1 MIRAVIL
8 TGAAL
13 AAVAAAAGTPSEDLR
28 KLCDDYTEFR
38 LRADPSFGLT
48 IGRYEFNDR
57 WADLSAGAIA
67 AREREIGDF
76 SKRLHAIPT
85 AGLSGE
91 DSITARMLDRDLS
104 LAVER
109 ERLSNHLLAVGQLFG
124 LHNSVQQTFD
134 RMPARTEKDYENII
148 ARLNGLPKLMDQ
160 QIALLKEAAASGLTQ
175 PRVVIDRVVEQL
187 MLQLAPDAEHAPDLA
202 AFRRYPASFP
212 PELRQRL
219 TAEASAAYEHS
230 FQPAWREYRDYL
242 AGPYAEKA
250 RPAVSI
256 ASVPNG
262 AEIYRFLIRTL
273 TTTDMRP
280 EEIHRLGEQELARIE
295 GEMQSIARETGFN
308 GSLAEFEAKL
318 KADPALHYR
327 NQDEML
333 VDARNDA
340 KIVEP
345 ELPRLFEHIPWLLF
359 GVRAIPPD
367 AEASMATHA
376 EPAPLDHSRAGW
388 FDLNTYK
395 PSEQAR
401 YDKEALMLHE
411 AVPGHLLQGAYA
423 QANPDLPVFRKT
435 SWFPAYGEG
444 WALYAESLGGELGLY
459 RDPYSRF
466 GRLAS
471 ERFRAVR
478 LVVDTGMHAMGWSR
492 GQAVQFFEE
501 HAPEESVAEIDRYI
515 SWPAQALA
523 YKLGQLRI
531 LQLRE
536 EAQKELG
543 PKFDIRE
550 FHYAVLRHGALPL
563 SVLEEVVRQYI
574 AEVKAGTP
582 VASAAPSKSALT
594 LALDCSGGDCP
605 LLQGAP
611 QTAGMRSGFVRL
623 KPGESVG
630 WHTTGRNEESL
641 VVLHGAGSA
650 LIDGQP
656 GRAFAAPASVYI
668 PPGAKHNVTNTGTE
682 PLEYVY
688 VVAPAAN

>member
-1 MIRAVIL
+1 MFRRTVPLAL
-8 TGAAL
+8 L
-13 AAVAAAAGTPSEDLR
+13 AAGLAAAATPAEDLR
-28 KLCDDYTEFR
+28 KLCNDYTEFR
-38 LRADPSFGLT
+38 LRADPTLAT
-48 IGRYEFNDR
+48 AIGRNEYNDR
-57 WADLSAGAIA
+57 WEDLSSSAIA
-67 AREREIGDF
+67 AREREIGEF
-76 SKRLHAIPT
+76 AKRLQAIPT
-85 AGLSGE
+85 SELIGE
-91 DSITARMLDRDLS
+91 DSITARMLDRELKI
-104 LAVER
+104 AVER
-109 ERLSNHLLAVGQLFG
+109 ERLSDGLLTVGQLFG

-134 RMPARTEKDYENII
+134 RMPARTEQDYRNII
-148 ARLNGLPKLMDQ
+148 ARLRGLGPLIDQ
-160 QIALLKEAAASGLTQ
+160 QIALLKEASASGLTQ

-187 MLQLAPDAEHAPDLA
+187 DLQLAPDAAHAPDLA
-202 AFRRYPASFP
+202 AFRRFPGSFP
-212 PELRQRL
+212 AELRQRL
-219 TAEASAAYEHS
+219 AAEATEAYERS
-230 FQPAWREYRDYL
+230 FQPAWKKYRDYL
-242 AGPYAEKA
+242 AGPYAAKA
-250 RPAVSI
+250 RPSVSI
-256 ASVPNG
+256 AGVSGG
-262 AEIYRFLIRTL
+262 AEIYRFLIHTL
-273 TTTDMRP
+273 TTTDMPP

-295 GEMQSIARETGFN
+295 GEMQAIARETGFT

-318 KADPALHYR
+318 KADPSLHYR
-327 NQDEML
+327 TQEEML

-345 ELPRLFEHIPWLLF
+345 ELPRLFEHIPWLLY

-376 EPAPLDHSRAGW
+376 EPPPLDHSRPGW

-395 PSEQAR
+395 PPEQAR

-423 QANPDLPVFRKT
+423 QANADLPVFRKT
-435 SWFPAYGEG
+435 TWFPAYGEG

-466 GRLAS
+466 GQLAS

-478 LVVDTGMHAMGWSR
+478 LVVDTGIHAMGWSR
-492 GQAVQFFEE
+492 EQAVQFFQQ
-501 HAPEESVAEIDRYI
+501 HAPEESVAEVDRYI

-523 YKLGQLRI
+523 YKIGQLRI
-531 LQLRE
+531 LQLRKL
-536 EAQKELG
+536 AQDQLG

-563 SVLEEVVRQYI
+563 DVLDEVVHAYI
-574 AEVKAGTP
+574 AEVKEGKTT
-582 VASAAPSKSALT
+582 ASGAPARQPLT
-594 LALDCSGGDCP
+594 LTLDCPGGDCP

-650 LIDGQP
+650 LIEGQAS
-656 GRAFAAPASVYI
+656 RSFAAPGAVYI
-668 PPGAKHNVTNTGTE
+668 PPATKHNVTNTGAE

-688 VVAPAAN
+688 VVAPAAQ